1 MNAPRFLL
9 LGKLFGPL
17 LLSTALVAIG
27 TSAILAQG
35 SFSIA
40 VDGQQVAGDLKPDLE
55 PRKTDRDLAAA
66 DIKVTYDGLD
76 GARRLQAG
84 LISARAEADQVTVVL
99 GLDTNYGA
107 WIDRAE
113 FRLFVAGENKPIAV
127 VPAKGRKLSWSVPA
141 GVTGDVHYVARVY
154 DAEGRYDETQLATL
168 SVKELRQAGAVG
180 PNVVSGGDTTA
191 MRSIP
196 VHGGTVTVSDAS
208 IPPGTSLSVMGETV
222 TTDADGRFVLDRIL
236 PTGDHVVDIA
246 MSQPDGTLVTFRRDV
261 NIPTNDW
268 FYVGLADLTVGTRW
282 GDGALTDA
290 RPEEFDAVYYKGRAA
305 FYLKGKIRG
314 EYLLTAAADSG
325 EGPLSEMLTGVL
337 STDPQAVLRRIDP
350 SQYYPVYGDGS
361 QLVDDAPT
369 SGKLYV
375 RLERGPSHVMWGNFR
390 TTIGDA
396 SILRTQR
403 SLYGA
408 SSHLETEAVTARGD
422 AVAKGS
428 AYLAQPQTAAARDV
442 LRGTGGS
449 AYVLRRQDMVP
460 GSEIITVEV
469 VNAITG
475 AVVETRRLRPGVDY
489 TINYMQGLVILTQPL
504 SSSRLGTGAVQ
515 SSQPDVINLA
525 VQYEYRPAGGQ
536 LSDYAF
542 GASGSTWL
550 GDHLRVGAVALS
562 ETGSRGEDLTVV
574 GVNARVQADQAS
586 FIEAEIL
593 RSQGQ
598 GQAEWMSI
606 DGGFTFVQ
614 QPVLTAARK
623 AYAYRVS
630 AGVDLSKLIDASF
643 AATAGVTL
651 EGRQKGFS
659 TTSQQTLQDTLS
671 ASAFLTVALNQDVDL
686 GLKVDHIENAGGTR
700 RSEIGAE
707 LQYALGAD
715 LVVTAGLIHRDTFQ
729 PGGAATH
736 NGNRTDLG
744 VRLSYQVVDDL
755 TLHAFGQVTA
765 YASPGYDRNDRV
777 GLGAE
782 WQVNEQWSI
791 GAEGSI
797 GSSGPQ
803 VVAMAT
809 HSVAPGERTYLGVRL
824 APDGSDDFFT
834 RTRSINGLV
843 AGGSRRLNEAVSVFA
858 ENTYGLFNDAGRL
871 NALYGVNF
879 TPDHLWSSNLT
890 YETGTIQHDLAGQ
903 LDRHAI
909 SGALAFKDD
918 GIDWSNRAELR
929 LERSADGSKD
939 RTTAL
944 GKSAVSVQTSNDWRM
959 MGGISAL
966 ISQSDQSSILDGDY
980 IEANIGAAY
989 RPTSNDRLNALI
1001 RYSYLYD
1008 LPGPQQVARNNSVM
1022 GPAQRS
1028 HVFSVDANY
1037 DVTENVTLGGK
1048 YGFRIGEVSASR
1060 AADAFIFSSAHLF
1073 ILRADMGITTD
1084 WHVLGEIRGLLQPEI
1099 SAFSPGALAMVSYD
1113 VNDTVRAGVG
1123 YNVGGY
1129 SDDLRDLSFDKH
1141 GLFLNLAARF

>member
-1 MNAPRFLL
+1 MSGTRIPLRCKLL
-9 LGKLFGPL
+9 GPL
-17 LLSTALVAIG
+17 LVSTALLALG
-27 TSAILAQG
+27 SSAALAQG

-40 VDGQQVAGDLKPDLE
+40 VDGQQVAGDLKPDIE
-55 PRKTDRDLAAA
+55 PRKTDHDLSAA

-84 LISARAEADQVTVVL
+84 LVSAEAQGDQVNVVL

-113 FRLFVAGENKPIAV
+113 FRLFVAGESKPIAV
-127 VPAKGRKLSWSVPA
+127 VPANGRKLSWSVPP
-141 GVTGDVHYVARVY
+141 GVTGDLLYVARVY
-154 DAEGRYDETQLATL
+154 DAQGRFDETKMATL
-168 SVKELRQAGAVG
+168 SLAEVREVGGVG

-191 MRSIP
+191 TRSIP
-196 VHGGTVTVSDAS
+196 VYGGTVTVSGAS
-208 IPPGTSLSVMGETV
+208 IAPGTSLAVMGETV
-222 TTDADGRFVLDRIL
+222 TTDAEGRFVLDRIL
-236 PTGDHVVDIA
+236 PTGDHVIDIVMA
-246 MSQPDGTLVTFRRDV
+246 QPDGKLVSFRRDV
-261 NIPTNDW
+261 NIPTNEW

-290 RPEEFDAVYYKGRAA
+290 KPEEFDNVYYKGRAA

-325 EGPLSEMLTGVL
+325 EGPLSEMLTGLL

-350 SQYYPVYGDGS
+350 SQYYPVYGDDS
-361 QLVDDAPT
+361 QLLDDAPT

-408 SSHLETEAVTARGD
+408 STHLETDAVTTRGEP
-422 AVAKGS
+422 AAQAS
-428 AYLAQPQTAAARDV
+428 AYLAQPQTVAARDV

-460 GSEIITVEV
+460 GSEIITIEV

-475 AVVETRRLRPGVDY
+475 AVVQTRRLRPGVDY
-489 TINYMQGLVILTQPL
+489 TINYMQGLVILAQPL
-504 SSSRLGTGAVQ
+504 SSSRVGAGAVQ
-515 SSQPDVINLA
+515 SSQPDVVNLA
-525 VQYEYRPAGGQ
+525 VQYEYQPTGGQ
-536 LSDYAF
+536 VSDYAF

-562 ETGSRGEDLTVV
+562 ETSSKGEDLTVV
-574 GVNARVQADQAS
+574 GVNARVQADEAS

-614 QPVLTAARK
+614 QPVLAAPRE
-623 AYAYRVS
+623 AYGYRVS
-630 AGVDLSKLIDASF
+630 AGVDLSKLIDESF

-659 TTSQQTLQDTLS
+659 TTSQQTLQDTFS
-671 ASAFLTVALNQDVDL
+671 ASAFLTVAINPDVDL
-686 GLKVDHIENAGGTR
+686 GLKIDHIENAEGTR
-700 RSEIGAE
+700 RSEVGAE
-707 LQYALGAD
+707 LQYALGDD
-715 LVVTAGLIHRDTFQ
+715 LVVTAGLIHRDTFR
-729 PGGAATH
+729 PGGTATQ

-744 VRLSYQVVDDL
+744 VRVSYQALDDL

-782 WQVNEQWSI
+782 WQVNEQWSL

-809 HSVAPGERTYLGVRL
+809 HSAAPGERTYLGVRL
-824 APDGSDDFFT
+824 APDASDDFFT

-879 TPDHLWSSNLT
+879 TPDHLWSANLT
-890 YETGTIQHDLAGQ
+890 YETGSIRHDLAGQ
-903 LDRHAI
+903 LDRHAL
-909 SGALAFKDD
+909 SASLAFKED
-918 GIDWSNRAELR
+918 GVEWSNRAELR

-939 RTTAL
+939 RATVL
-944 GKSAVSVQTSNDWRM
+944 GRSAVSVQTSDDWRM
-959 MGGISAL
+959 MGDISAL

-989 RPTSNDRLNALI
+989 RPTTNDRLNALI

-1022 GPAQRS
+1022 APAQRS

-1037 DVTENVTLGGK
+1037 DLTEFFTVGGK

-1060 AADAFIFSSAHLF
+1060 AADKFTFSSAHLF
-1073 ILRADMGITTD
+1073 ILRADMTIMTD
-1084 WHVLGEIRGLLQPEI
+1084 WHLLGEVRGLFQPET
-1099 SAFSPGALAMVSYD
+1099 SAFSPGGLAMVSYD

-1129 SDDLRDLSFDKH
+1129 SDDLRDLTFDKN
-1141 GLFLNLAARF
+1141 GLFFNLAARF